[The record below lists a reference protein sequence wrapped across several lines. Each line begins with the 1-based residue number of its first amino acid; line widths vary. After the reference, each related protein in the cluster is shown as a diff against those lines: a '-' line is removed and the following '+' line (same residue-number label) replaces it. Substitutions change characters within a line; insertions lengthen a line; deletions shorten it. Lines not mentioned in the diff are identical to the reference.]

1 MNKEELKVGVVIDDL
16 PTGKLACGFKMSDV
30 FRLPV
35 STDFEVCQIVNHD
48 KNAFGAELK
57 YKHHVFSAINN
68 HDRLEQEVAELREAA
83 ARFLESFGEVERV
96 THISHR
102 GRTKFLK
109 SRKMLR
115 ELLNK

>member
-1 MNKEELKVGVVIDDL
+1 MNNGELKTGVVIDDL
-16 PTGKLACGFKMSDV
+16 PVGKITCGFKMSDV

-68 HDRLEQEVAELREAA
+68 HDRLEQENAELRGGALEVSFKANDA
-83 ARFLESFGEVERV
+83 FLSKGEMMDYDDFER
-96 THISHR
+96 I
-102 GRTKFLK
+102 KQ
-109 SRKMLR
+109 
-115 ELLNK
+115 LLNK